1 GPGLRAGLAA
11 RFAAVPYHWQ
21 VLVVIA
27 LSAFMVILD
36 TTIVNVALPRIIQ
49 VFQTNVSTG
58 QLVLAGYML
67 ALAVVVPASGYLSDR
82 FGAKRTYL
90 MTIIL
95 FTLGSA
101 LCGLAPNIEGLIIFR
116 VIQGLGGGMLM
127 PLGMS
132 LLFQNAPPAQRG
144 TMMGAFGLPLLI
156 APMLGPTLGGYL
168 VEYVDWRPIFT
179 MNIPVGIL
187 ATIAG
192 MLILRETPKREG
204 TRFDWA
210 GFILSATCFST
221 AMLALEQ
228 APHEGWDAPH
238 VMILLLIA
246 AVTFPCWIVVELAQ
260 EQPLLD
266 LTILRHRTYAVAMMV
281 NFVAT
286 TAMFSSMFLLPLFLQ
301 SVRGLGAMEAG
312 MLLLPQAFA
321 AAIMMQISGRLL
333 DRFGPRRIVIPGLLI
348 LAFATWRLS
357 GLDLNTSDEAIR
369 VTLFI
374 RGLAMGMVM
383 MPVTATSMD
392 SIPRHMI
399 PRATA
404 LQNVL
409 RQLFA
414 AFGTGMFATIL
425 VFREQIHQA
434 NLVQDVTPMNI
445 AAMRILT
452 ATQSTMIERGLS
464 EAAAYT
470 NGLNV
475 LMTRVTQMAK
485 VQSFDDCFFIATV
498 IALMGIVPAM
508 FLKRD
513 HKPEPP
519 HPVNQ
524 DRAPSTT
531 EPTRLSPSPVGAQAP
546 SPIGARAPS
555 SPVGAQA
562 PSPIGVHAPS
572 PSGRGLG

>member
-1 GPGLRAGLAA
+1 MATVARPLGARPGPGLRHGLAA

-21 VLVVIA
+21 VLIVIA

-36 TTIVNVALPRIIQ
+36 TTIVNVALPRSIQ
-49 VFQTNVSTG
+49 VFQTNISTG

-90 MTIIL
+90 MTIVL

-101 LCGLAPNIEGLIIFR
+101 LCGLAPNIEGLIVFR

-132 LLFQNAPPAQRG
+132 LLFQVAPPQQRG
-144 TMMGAFGLPLLI
+144 TMMGVFGLPLLI
-156 APMLGPTLGGYL
+156 APMVGPTLGGYL

-192 MLILRETPKREG
+192 MIILRETPKREG

-210 GFILSATCFST
+210 GFILSATSFST

-238 VMILLLIA
+238 VMILLGIA

-301 SVRGLGAMEAG
+301 NVRGLGAMEAG
-312 MLLLPQAFA
+312 LLLLPQAIA

-333 DRFGPRRIVIPGLLI
+333 DRFGPKRIVIPGLLV

-357 GLDLNTSDEAIR
+357 GLDLNTSDDTIR
-369 VTLFI
+369 ETLFI

-392 SIPRHMI
+392 SIPRHLI

-425 VFREQIHQA
+425 TFREQIHQA
-434 NLVQDVTPMNI
+434 NLVQDVTPMNV
-445 AAMRILT
+445 AALRILT
-452 ATQSTMIERGLS
+452 ATQSAMLERGLS
-464 EAAAYT
+464 EVAAYT

-475 LMTRVTQMAK
+475 LMRQVTQLAK
-485 VQSFDDCFFIATV
+485 VQSFDDCFFIATM
-498 IALMGIVPAM
+498 IALMGLLPAL

-519 HPVNQ
+519 HPVQEKTSPPNH
-524 DRAPSTT
+524 RPTMGPLNPHGLSGAERGSLAPAPS
-531 EPTRLSPSPVGAQAP
+531 L
-546 SPIGARAPS
+546 
-555 SPVGAQA
+555 
-562 PSPIGVHAPS
+562 APS
-572 PSGRGLG
+572 PSGRGAG

>member
-1 GPGLRAGLAA
+1 MATVAGPFETAPGRSLAA

-90 MTIIL
+90 MTIVL

-101 LCGLAPNIEGLIIFR
+101 LCGLAPSIEGLIVFR

-132 LLFQNAPPAQRG
+132 LLFQVAPPAQRG
-144 TMMGAFGLPLLI
+144 TMMGVFGLPLLI
-156 APMLGPTLGGYL
+156 APMVGPTLGGYL

-179 MNIPVGIL
+179 MNIPDGIA

-192 MLILRETPKREG
+192 LLILRETPTREG

-210 GFILSATCFST
+210 GFILSATSFST

-228 APHEGWDAPH
+228 APHDGWDAPH
-238 VMILLLIA
+238 VMLLLLVA
-246 AVTFPCWIVVELAQ
+246 AVTFPCWIIVELSQ

-301 SVRGLGAMEAG
+301 NVRGLGAMEAG
-312 MLLLPQAFA
+312 LLLLPQAIA

-333 DRFGPRRIVIPGLLI
+333 DRFGPKLVVTPGLLI

-357 GLDLNTSDEAIR
+357 GIDLNMTDNTIR
-369 VTLFI
+369 ATLFL

-383 MPVTATSMD
+383 MPATAVSMD
-392 SIPRHMI
+392 AIPRHLI

-414 AFGTGMFATIL
+414 AFGTGMFATVL
-425 VFREQIHQA
+425 TFREQMHTSSLI
-434 NLVQDVTPMNI
+434 QDVTPMNVAAVRVLSATQ
-445 AAMRILT
+445 AAML
-452 ATQSTMIERGLS
+452 ERGMT
-464 EAAAYT
+464 EAGAYM
-470 NGLNV
+470 NGLNA
-475 LMTRVTQMAK
+475 LMRQVTQTAR
-485 VQSFDDCFFIATV
+485 VQSFDDCFFIATM
-498 IALMGIVPAM
+498 IALVGLLPAV
-508 FLKRD
+508 FLKRE
-513 HKPEPP
+513 HKPAV
-519 HPVNQ
+519 PVPVPARPEAAN
-524 DRAPSTT
+524 
-531 EPTRLSPSPVGAQAP
+531 PSP
-546 SPIGARAPS
+546 AR
-555 SPVGAQA
+555 G
-562 PSPIGVHAPS
+562 
-572 PSGRGLG
+572 

>member
-1 GPGLRAGLAA
+1 VATVAQPLDARPAHGFGA
-11 RFAAVPYHWQ
+11 RFASVPYHWQ
-21 VLVVIA
+21 ALIVIA

-49 VFQTNVSTG
+49 VFQSNVSTG

-90 MTIIL
+90 MTIVL

-101 LCGLAPNIEGLIIFR
+101 LCGLAPSMEGLIVFR

-132 LLFQNAPPAQRG
+132 ILFQVAPPSQRG
-144 TMMGAFGLPLLI
+144 TMMGIFGLPLLI
-156 APMLGPTLGGYL
+156 APMVGPTLGGYL

-179 MNIPVGIL
+179 LNVPVGVL
-187 ATIAG
+187 AAIAAWF
-192 MLILRETPKREG
+192 ILRETPTREG

-210 GFILSATCFST
+210 GFILSATSFST
-221 AMLALEQ
+221 AMLALE
-228 APHEGWDAPH
+228 WDAPH

-246 AVTFPCWIVVELAQ
+246 ATTFPCWIVVELAQ

-301 SVRGLGAMEAG
+301 NVRGLGAMEAG
-312 MLLLPQAFA
+312 LLLLPQALA

-333 DRFGPRRIVIPGLLI
+333 DRFGPKLVVIPGLLI

-357 GLDLNTSDEAIR
+357 GLDLNTSDTTIR
-369 VTLFI
+369 TTLFI

-392 SIPRHMI
+392 AIPRHLI

-425 VFREQIHQA
+425 TFREQLHQSS
-434 NLVQDVTPMNI
+434 LLQDVTPMNV
-445 AAMRILT
+445 AAVRILT
-452 ATQSTMIERGLS
+452 ATQTTMLERGLS
-464 EAAAYT
+464 EAAAYAS
-470 NGLNV
+470 GLNV
-475 LMTRVTQMAK
+475 LMTRVTQTAK
-485 VQSFDDCFFIATV
+485 VQSFDDCFFIATM
-498 IALMGIVPAM
+498 IALAGLLPALL
-508 FLKRD
+508 LKRE
-513 HKPEPP
+513 HKPP
-519 HPVNQ
+519 
-524 DRAPSTT
+524 AA
-531 EPTRLSPSPVGAQAP
+531 PVGPASEPA
-546 SPIGARAPS
+546 GE
-555 SPVGAQA
+555 
-562 PSPIGVHAPS
+562 
-572 PSGRGLG
+572 

>member
-1 GPGLRAGLAA
+1 MAAVAHPLGTRPGLRAGLAE

-21 VLVVIA
+21 VLIVIA

-49 VFQTNVSTG
+49 VFQTDISTG

-95 FTLGSA
+95 FTIGSA

-132 LLFQNAPPAQRG
+132 LLFQVAPPEQRG
-144 TMMGAFGLPLLI
+144 TMMGVFGLPLLI
-156 APMLGPTLGGYL
+156 APMIGPTLGGYL

-179 MNIPVGIL
+179 MNIPVGIM
-187 ATIAG
+187 AAIAG
-192 MLILRETPKREG
+192 MLIIRETPKREG

-210 GFILSATCFST
+210 GFILSATSFST

-228 APHEGWDAPH
+228 APHEGWGAPH
-238 VMILLLIA
+238 VMVLLLIA
-246 AVTFPCWIVVELAQ
+246 AVTFPCWIIVELAQ

-301 SVRGLGAMEAG
+301 NVRGLGAMEAG
-312 MLLLPQAFA
+312 MLLLPQALG
-321 AAIMMQISGRLL
+321 AAIMMQVAGRLL
-333 DRFGPRRIVIPGLLI
+333 DRFGPKLVVLPGLFL
-348 LAFATWRLS
+348 LAYASWRLS
-357 GLDLNTSDEAIR
+357 GLDLNTSDNTIR
-369 VTLFI
+369 LTLFL
-374 RGLAMGMVM
+374 RGLGMGMVM
-383 MPVTATSMD
+383 MPATATSMD
-392 SIPRHMI
+392 AIPRHMI

-425 VFREQIHQA
+425 TFREQYHTASLI
-434 NLVQDVTPMNI
+434 QDVTPMNV

-452 ATQSTMIERGLS
+452 AAQSAFLDRGLS

-475 LMTRVTQMAK
+475 LMKQVTQTAK
-485 VQSFDDCFFIATV
+485 VQSFDDCFLIATV
-498 IALMGIVPAM
+498 IALLGLLPAV

-513 HKPEPP
+513 HKAHAASQP
-519 HPVNQ
+519 
-524 DRAPSTT
+524 AA
-531 EPTRLSPSPVGAQAP
+531 SPVP
-546 SPIGARAPS
+546 ARAN
-555 SPVGAQA
+555 
-562 PSPIGVHAPS
+562 
-572 PSGRGLG
+572 

>member
-1 GPGLRAGLAA
+1 VATVAQPLGGQPGTGLRGELTA

-21 VLVVIA
+21 VLVVVA

-101 LCGLAPNIEGLIIFR
+101 LCGLAPSIEGLIVFR

-132 LLFQNAPPAQRG
+132 LLFQNAPPEQRG
-144 TMMGAFGLPLLI
+144 TMMGIFGLPLLI
-156 APMLGPTLGGYL
+156 APMVGPTLGGYL

-179 MNIPVGIL
+179 MNIPVGAL

-192 MLILRETPKREG
+192 LLILRETPKREG

-210 GFILSATCFST
+210 GFVLSATSFST

-281 NFVAT
+281 NFVST

-301 SVRGLGAMEAG
+301 NVRGLGAMEAG
-312 MLLLPQAFA
+312 LLLLPQAIA
-321 AAIMMQISGRLL
+321 AAMMMQISGRLL
-333 DRFGPRRIVIPGLLI
+333 DRFGPKLCVIPGLL
-348 LAFATWRLS
+348 LLSFATWRLS
-357 GLDLNTSDEAIR
+357 GLDLATSDNDIR
-369 VTLFI
+369 LTLFL
-374 RGLAMGMVM
+374 RGMAMGMVM
-383 MPVTATSMD
+383 MPATATSMD
-392 SIPRHMI
+392 AIPRHLI

-425 VFREQIHQA
+425 TFREQLHQA
-434 NLVQDVTPMNI
+434 SLVQDVTPMNV
-445 AAMRILT
+445 AAVRIMT
-452 ATQSTMIERGLS
+452 ATQSTLLERGMS
-464 EAAAYT
+464 EAAAYA
-470 NGLNV
+470 NGLNL
-475 LMTRVTQMAK
+475 LMKQVTQTAR
-485 VQSFDDCFFIATV
+485 VQSFDDCFLIATM
-498 IALMGIVPAM
+498 IALLGLLPAA
-508 FLKRD
+508 FLKRE
-513 HKPEPP
+513 HKTAAESAAAGSRP
-519 HPVNQ
+519 
-524 DRAPSTT
+524 APT
-531 EPTRLSPSPVGAQAP
+531 
-546 SPIGARAPS
+546 
-555 SPVGAQA
+555 
-562 PSPIGVHAPS
+562 
-572 PSGRGLG
+572 GRH

>member
-1 GPGLRAGLAA
+1 
-11 RFAAVPYHWQ
+11 
-21 VLVVIA
+21 
-27 LSAFMVILD
+27 MV
-36 TTIVNVALPRIIQ
+36 
-49 VFQTNVSTG
+49 
-58 QLVLAGYML
+58 
-67 ALAVVVPASGYLSDR
+67 
-82 FGAKRTYL
+82 
-90 MTIIL
+90 
-95 FTLGSA
+95 
-101 LCGLAPNIEGLIIFR
+101 
-116 VIQGLGGGMLM
+116 
-127 PLGMS
+127 
-132 LLFQNAPPAQRG
+132 
-144 TMMGAFGLPLLI
+144 
-156 APMLGPTLGGYL
+156 GPTLGGYL

-192 MLILRETPKREG
+192 LLILRETPTREG

-210 GFILSATCFST
+210 GFILSATSFST

-228 APHEGWDAPH
+228 APHDGWGAAH
-238 VMILLLIA
+238 VQILLGIA

-301 SVRGLGAMEAG
+301 NVRGLGAMEAG
-312 MLLLPQAFA
+312 LLLLPQAIA

-333 DRFGPRRIVIPGLLI
+333 DRFGPKRIVIPGLLV
-348 LAFATWRLS
+348 LALATWRLS
-357 GLDLNTSDEAIR
+357 GLDLNTSDNTIR
-369 VTLFI
+369 ATLFL

-392 SIPRHMI
+392 SIPRHLI

-425 VFREQIHQA
+425 TFREQIHAA
-434 NLVQDVTPMNI
+434 NLVQDVTPMNL

-452 ATQSTMIERGLS
+452 ATQSAMLERGVS
-464 EAAAYT
+464 EVAAYT

-475 LMTRVTQMAK
+475 LMKQVTQLAK

-498 IALMGIVPAM
+498 IAVCGILPAA

-513 HKPEPP
+513 HKP
-519 HPVNQ
+519 HA
-524 DRAPSTT
+524 APA
-531 EPTRLSPSPVGAQAP
+531 PQADA
-546 SPIGARAPS
+546 SE
-555 SPVGAQA
+555 
-562 PSPIGVHAPS
+562 
-572 PSGRGLG
+572 